1 MIDKDRA
8 TSLLAQEL
16 ETDLF
21 LISLAIPQVAI
32 NFNEQYQAW
41 LDQMTIEEAQ
51 QYLEEGRCKPGSM
64 GSKIEAVISFLKAYP
79 EYQALINDPLNIARA
94 LDGET
99 GTRIKV

>member
-32 NFNEQYQAW
+32 NFDE
-41 LDQMTIEEAQ
+41 
-51 QYLEEGRCKPGSM
+51 
-64 GSKIEAVISFLKAYP
+64 
-79 EYQALINDPLNIARA
+79 
-94 LDGET
+94 
-99 GTRIKV
+99 